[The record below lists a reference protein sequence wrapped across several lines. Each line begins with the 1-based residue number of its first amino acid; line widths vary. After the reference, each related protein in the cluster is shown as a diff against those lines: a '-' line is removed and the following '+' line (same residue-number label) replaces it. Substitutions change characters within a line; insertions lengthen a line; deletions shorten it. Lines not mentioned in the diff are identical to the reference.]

1 MKNFK
6 SFLINEEKSY
16 LGRKVANVLTPMQE
30 LQDDMQNMGARH
42 LTRVAE
48 NLVNE
53 IRKILHGHWEQEQQ
67 KYLKELQ
74 KIAVAIQKT
83 IEDKGDLK
91 EIIPSAIQS
100 MQTLSGKLG
109 VKINNLKGPE
119 FEAGDPVSQNDFEET
134 GDGPKQPQNSQP
146 QDGQMLN
153 VQQQMPPQNGQ
164 QPNMSPQPP
173 MPNMQ

>member
-16 LGRKVANVLTPMQE
+16 LGRKVAGVLTPMQE

-48 NLVNE
+48 NIVNE
-53 IRKILHGHWEQEQQ
+53 IRKILHGHWKQEQQ
-67 KYLKELQ
+67 KYLKDLQ
-74 KIAVAIQKT
+74 KIAVAIQKA

-119 FEAGDPVSQNDFEET
+119 FEAGNPVSQNDFEET
-134 GDGPKQPQNSQP
+134 GDGPNQNA
-146 QDGQMLN
+146 
-153 VQQQMPPQNGQ
+153 QQLQNAQ
-164 QPNMSPQPP
+164 QPNMPQQLPQQNDQQP
-173 MPNMQ
+173 NMMPQLPNMQ

>member
-6 SFLINEEKSY
+6 SFLINEEKSF

-134 GDGPKQPQNSQP
+134 GDGPKQPQ
-146 QDGQMLN
+146 DGQISNM
-153 VQQQMPPQNGQ
+153 QQQMPPQDDGQ

>member
-6 SFLINEEKSY
+6 SFLINEEKSF

-134 GDGPKQPQNSQP
+134 GDGQKQP
-146 QDGQMLN
+146 QDGQISNM
-153 VQQQMPPQNGQ
+153 QQQMPPQDDGQ